1 MSDHTTNIIS
11 SAQKKMDELD
21 NVRFSESEDTL
32 QEEKIDLAK
41 KYSELIEDLQKEKE
55 TILRQMGKENSSIT
69 PLRQKDPKSG
79 YCYFDDIGISGSF
92 PYKLGKEEQEVLGI
106 DIPKGAE
113 FCSQECLT
121 GYCKEY
127 KNREKIRQEKER
139 ENKSK
144 IEEGKKEVAKIQMSI
159 ANLMRRLNKLER
171 KKSLL
176 ELSKESF
183 QERSKNIGFF
193 RRLGQNLGLLKDN
206 SPRSLLERINKT
218 KAILEIQLEEN
229 NSKLQNILISLSV
242 DEQVEKEQKKINELF
257 QQEKRKRISFNE
269 QEDKNNE

>member
-1 MSDHTTNIIS
+1 
-11 SAQKKMDELD
+11 MDELD
-21 NVRFSESEDTL
+21 NVRFSESEDAL

-55 TILRQMGKENSSIT
+55 TILRQMGKENTSLA

-79 YCYFDDIGISGSF
+79 YCYFDDISISGNF

-106 DIPKGAE
+106 DIPQGAE

-127 KNREKIRQEKER
+127 KNREKLRHEKER
-139 ENKSK
+139 ENKNK
-144 IEEGKKEVAKIQMSI
+144 IEEGKKEVAKIQMNI
-159 ANLMRRLNKLER
+159 ANLMKRLNKLER
-171 KKSLL
+171 KKTQL
-176 ELSKESF
+176 ELLKGNS
-183 QERSKNIGFF
+183 QEGSKNVGFF

-218 KAILEIQLEEN
+218 KAILEMQLDKN
-229 NSKLQNILISLSV
+229 NADLQSILISLSV
-242 DEQVEKEQKKINELF
+242 DEQVEKEQKKINEVF
-257 QQEKRKRISFNE
+257 QQEKRKRISVKE
-269 QEDKNNE
+269 ERDKNNE